1 MPPAHTVRRTAPA
14 AQAALSAAGLRQL
27 ASGGDG
33 WGAPDVLQ
41 SLLTIAGPEQSPQP
55 AGGHAPGFKLA
66 STGGG
71 TVSLADLAGKPLVI
85 NFWRGDC
92 PPCRAEMP
100 LLQQRV
106 GPQSKV
112 QLVLINWGE
121 STEAARSFLSR
132 VGINQGS
139 LLDSDLAVA
148 LAWVVFRQ
156 RRPLVAWLATASL
169 VAIAAEGALGG
180 VVVANELASWWVL
193 VHLGLAMIIL
203 GFLIATA
210 VMSLPASTGASEPSF
225 RRLAAVAAALTY
237 GLLLTGSTVV
247 ASSADEGCRAWPLCA
262 SGFAFDFAGAN
273 AFTMLHRGAVL
284 VIGAVLVYTLIQAL
298 RHPATKAA
306 ASATLV
312 VLGLQVA
319 VGAGAAVTGAAL
331 FNGLHVAMATLVWAG
346 MLSIA
351 LVTLP
356 RADRRP
362 ALSRLAVDKRPA

>member
-1 MPPAHTVRRTAPA
+1 MVSVGFFRRLAFLTAFFAYLQIALGGVVRVTGSGLGCPDWPLCHGRPYPA
-14 AQAALSAAGLRQL
+14 ADIHSIIEYSHRSVGTIT
-27 ASGGDG
+27 G
-33 WGAPDVLQ
+33 VL
-41 SLLTIAGPEQSPQP
+41 LI
-55 AGGHAPGFKLA
+55 
-66 STGGG
+66 G
-71 TVSLADLAGKPLVI
+71 T
-85 NFWRGDC
+85 
-92 PPCRAEMP
+92 
-100 LLQQRV
+100 
-106 GPQSKV
+106 
-112 QLVLINWGE
+112 
-121 STEAARSFLSR
+121 
-132 VGINQGS
+132 
-139 LLDSDLAVA
+139 VA

-210 VMSLPASTGASEPSF
+210 VMSLPASTGASDPSF

-306 ASATLV
+306 ALATLV